1 MSNQYIACPEC
12 GNTISMYYKFFNQA
26 RKAYYAKHILQDKKL
41 NNHDFNK
48 LFFYRNNDCDLR
60 EIFDALELNNRC
72 CRMHIS
78 NTTSFDRITNKMF
91 SYDKLH

>member
-26 RKAYYAKHILQDKKL
+26 RKAYYDKHILHQKKL
-41 NNHDFNK
+41 NNYDFNK

-60 EIFDALELNNRC
+60 EIFDALELNNLC

-78 NTTSFDRITNKMF
+78 NTTAFDRITNKMF
-91 SYDKLH
+91 SYDKLQ